1 MRRAEEKSDQLQK
14 LMRRLH
20 DPKQLRALVTAIV
33 LIAGYAGIYMPFSG
47 AIEDTSKQVGA
58 RKKRLDLADEVERLR
73 AQYKSFKSR
82 LPEKKDTN
90 EWVQYVLGG
99 VRQFPA
105 KLKSC
110 EAAPTVQFGP
120 YKAVVLRIELEGQF
134 PELNS
139 ILIWLETNQRL
150 FRIDSVRIQPH
161 LSGNGMLVMNLTVLG
176 AMG

>member
-1 MRRAEEKSDQLQK
+1 VV
-14 LMRRLH
+14 LM
-20 DPKQLRALVTAIV
+20 
-33 LIAGYAGIYMPFSG
+33 AGYAGIYMPFSS
-47 AIEDTSKQVGA
+47 AIEDTSKQLVA
-58 RKKRLDLADEVERLR
+58 RRKRLDLADEVERLR
-73 AQYKSFKSR
+73 AQYKSFKAR

-99 VRQFPA
+99 VRQFPVR
-105 KLKSC
+105 LKTLD
-110 EAAPTVQFGP
+110 ADPTREFGP

-139 ILIWLETNQRL
+139 FLVWLETNKRL
-150 FRIDSVRIQPH
+150 FRIDAVRIQPH